1 MKLFRKIAALAFVLA
16 LMLSLCAVAF
26 AAPTTYTVRIYAGN
40 KGTVDGGSVIPLTV
54 GDGGTV
60 TVLESQVKV
69 NDERLYAK
77 GFREAGH
84 DNNPVYAFGTPV
96 TINRDMDFVIAYGM
110 KSTAVQYVVSYLH
123 VTTRINLLPPQIFYG
138 NVGDKPVVAFQYVEN
153 YRPQALAITRTLTAD
168 PTQNVFEFLYTPLNI
183 GGGGGVV
190 PPGGG
195 GAAGGGGAGGNA
207 NQNANAGQNANE
219 NAGQNANENAGQNAN
234 ENAGQNAGGEAAGT
248 PGTETTVPGGET
260 TAPVEVTPSEPVEI
274 LDLDVP
280 QAEGPGA
287 VEDGSTDNTVLGG
300 IPRWVAAVGGV
311 IVGGLIVVPIV
322 FLLTTKKKKD
332 EKKKDEKN

>member
-1 MKLFRKIAALAFVLA
+1 MKTLKKIFALVFVLA
-16 LMLSLCAVAF
+16 LMLTLCANAF
-26 AAPTTYTVRIYAGN
+26 AEPAESTMYKVRLYAGN
-40 KGTVDGGSVIPLTV
+40 IGTVK
-54 GDGGTV
+54 GGTV
-60 TVLESQVKV
+60 FETEVADGDWFTIDREWINVTD
-69 NDERLYAK
+69 NRFYAK
-77 GFREAGH
+77 GARLSGL
-84 DNNPVYAFGTPV
+84 DNSYYTAFNPDSGLVSFQV
-96 TINRDMDFVIAYGM
+96 TKDTDFVIAYGM

-153 YRPQALAITRTLTAD
+153 YRPQALAITKTLTAD

-207 NQNANAGQNANE
+207 NQNA